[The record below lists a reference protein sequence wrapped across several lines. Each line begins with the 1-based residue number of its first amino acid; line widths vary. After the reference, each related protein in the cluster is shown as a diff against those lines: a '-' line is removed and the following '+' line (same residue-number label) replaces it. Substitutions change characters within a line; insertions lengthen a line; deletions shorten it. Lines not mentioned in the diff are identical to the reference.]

1 MFSLLKSRKT
11 LLMATIL
18 LLSSATQPAFAFVCT
33 SEPDNTPAECARL
46 CAWTAA
52 GGPLAYALCY

>member
-11 LLMATIL
+11 LLTATIL
-18 LLSSATQPAFAFVCT
+18 LLSSVTQPAFAFACM
-33 SEPDNTPAECARL
+33 SKPGNTPAECAKL
-46 CAWTAA
+46 CAWTAV